1 VTYLLRL
8 TPGAAKQ
15 IAKLDTQ
22 HALRIRVFLEGLDLA
37 NPRSRGT
44 ALVGE
49 GSFWRYRVGDYRI
62 ITHISERELL
72 VLVVN
77 VDHRRQVYRRSR

>member
-1 VTYLLRL
+1 MTYLLRL

-22 HALRIRVFLEGLDLA
+22 YALRIRVFLESLDLA